1 MNLNK
6 GWPYTNRLSERF
18 VYINGRSNLLTND
31 EYDQWAQS
39 VEPRIRDC
47 DECSDILIYKVE
59 MAVTV

>member
-18 VYINGRSNLLTND
+18 VYINVNDLLTND

-39 VEPRIRDC
+39 VETRIQDC

-59 MAVTV
+59 MSVSV